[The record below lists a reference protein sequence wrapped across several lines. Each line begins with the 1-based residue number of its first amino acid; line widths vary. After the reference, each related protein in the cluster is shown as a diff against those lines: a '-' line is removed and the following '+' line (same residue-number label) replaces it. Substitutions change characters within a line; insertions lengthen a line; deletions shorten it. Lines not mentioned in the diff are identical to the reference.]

1 MYDKLNRFEQFLFD
15 FLSVGM
21 VLFYSWS
28 AIFEPAATQFHR
40 GIYVII
46 TYVLVFLIYKTKGRD
61 MNALDPIFLLIMLF
75 PAAAITS
82 SLESV
87 QAMFSASQENIQV
100 AFGGWFNSI
109 VYFFRFGE
117 GVYELAPGVTDI
129 TFPAYSSEQIAAM
142 AENWENGWHVLTINK
157 LAVYFTVIFTALA
170 AAAQYFW
177 KNHAG
182 RVFDIIFMAY
192 SLVTVGYWIN
202 NFENINYRMGIE
214 TDLDKWMAMVGV
226 LIGVELARR
235 VVGNV
240 FVIIGCAMLLFGMHG
255 EHVPELIAHAG
266 ASFPDLCTSIFYRSD
281 GVFGIMANVL
291 ATYIILFVLFGAFLE
306 RCGAQKFFIDFPL
319 AAVGHKVGGPAK
331 VSVIASG
338 LFGSISGSA
347 IANTVST
354 GAFTIPMMKKAGFK
368 PHVAG
373 GIEPAASIGG
383 MFMPPIMGAG
393 GFIMAEMTGLPYSH
407 IMLVAIFPAL
417 MYFFSVFVMVHFEAR
432 KDNVV
437 GERYKY
443 SAMQIFKKEWLYTL
457 PLISITIFMLAG
469 YSPGYSAIVG
479 LATCIGLSF
488 KDEGEHIDPTIL
500 CVMAFMVICPW
511 LVKLVGLMGGKEAVA
526 TVKPF
531 MSGRILL
538 LYGLIAAAALFA
550 YRRQTVSGMK
560 SELNQFVVASR
571 EGTIN
576 SLKIG
581 ATVGVIGIII
591 GVLTY
596 SGLVLTFAD
605 IVIELAH
612 GSLVATILL
621 IALASLILGMG
632 VPVTAAYLIT
642 AVVAVP
648 ALTHL
653 GVNEVAAHMIV
664 YWLSQDSNITPPVCI
679 AAFAGATIAKAN
691 MWKTAFTS
699 FKFAKFLYLAPFLF
713 AYVPAF
719 SLDASSMEIAL
730 WFAGIAAVVYAY
742 AWFLSGIWFS
752 PLKRM
757 FGNATA

>member
-15 FLSVGM
+15 FLSVSM

-40 GIYVII
+40 GIYVIV
-46 TYVLVFLIYKTKGRD
+46 TYILVFLIYKAKGRS
-61 MNALDPIFLLIMLF
+61 MNAVDPVWLLLLVIPSAVM
-75 PAAAITS
+75 IS
-82 SLESV
+82 SMESV
-87 QAMFSASQENIQV
+87 QATIASAQQTIQL
-100 AFGGWFNSI
+100 ACGGWFGKI
-109 VYFFRFGE
+109 LYFFRIGE
-117 GVYELAPGVTDI
+117 PVYELTPEMTSL
-129 TFPAYSSEQIAAM
+129 TFPAYSAQQVKDM
-142 AENWENGWHVLTINK
+142 AENWVMGWHVLSINY
-157 LAVYFTVIFTALA
+157 LSIYLTLGLTALLA
-170 AAAQYFW
+170 GIQFFCR
-177 KNHAG
+177 KSAG
-182 RVFDIIFMAY
+182 RVYDMIFMAY
-192 SLVTVGYWIN
+192 SLFTVGYWIL
-202 NFENINYRMGIE
+202 NFEAINYRTGIE
-214 TDLDKWMAMVGV
+214 TDLDQWVAMVGV
-226 LIGVELARR
+226 LLGVELARR

-240 FVIIGCAMLLFGMHG
+240 FVIIGVAMLMFGLHG
-255 EHVPELIAHAG
+255 EHMPELVAHAG
-266 ASFPDLCTSIFYRSD
+266 ASFPQLCTSIFYRSD

-354 GAFTIPMMKKAGFK
+354 GAFTIPMMKRAGFK

-393 GFIMAEMTGLPYSH
+393 GFIMAELTGLPYSH
-407 IMLVAIFPAL
+407 IMLVAIFPAV
-417 MYFFSVFVMVHFEAR
+417 MYFFSVFVMVHYEAK
-432 KDNVV
+432 KDDVV

-443 SAMQIFKKEWLYTL
+443 SAKEIFRREWLYTL
-457 PLISITIFMLAG
+457 PLVFITIFMLAG

-488 KDEGEHIDPTIL
+488 KDKGEHIDPTL
-500 CVMAFMVICPW
+500 LFVMAFMVLCPW
-511 LVKLVGLMGGKEAVA
+511 LVKLIAAVGGKEAA
-526 TVKPF
+526 EAAKPF
-531 MSGRILL
+531 LSGRILL
-538 LYGLIAAAALFA
+538 LYGLIVAAGVFA
-550 YRRQTVSGMK
+550 YRRQTVAGLK
-560 SELNQFVVASR
+560 SELGQFVVAAR
-571 EGTIN
+571 DGTIN

-605 IVIELAH
+605 IVIELAQ
-612 GSLVATILL
+612 GNLVLTILL

-719 SLDASSMEIAL
+719 SLDAAPTQIAM
-730 WFAGIAAVVYAY
+730 WFGIIAVCVYAY
-742 AWFLSGIWFS
+742 SWFLSGIWYR
-752 PLKRM
+752 PLKRL
-757 FGNATA
+757 FGGSPA